1 MAKLAMD
8 VVSAEANKEM
18 LETVP
23 HQNIED
29 MAVVYRFVLNSDD
42 EGRASILVTN
52 QLIENMG
59 VTPEQLHVD
68 AMENALQIKPVE
80 IKGMSEVISDNESR

>member
-1 MAKLAMD
+1 MKEKLAME

-23 HQNIED
+23 HQNMED

-52 QLIENMG
+52 QLLANMG
-59 VTPEQLHVD
+59 VTPEQLH
-68 AMENALQIKPVE
+68 ALCRVHPRQLQSCRVGILQ
-80 IKGMSEVISDNESR
+80 

>member
-1 MAKLAMD
+1 ME
-8 VVSAEANKEM
+8 VVSAETNKEM

-59 VTPEQLHVD
+59 VTPEQLHAD
-68 AMENALQIKPVE
+68 AMENAPQIKPVE
-80 IKGMSEVISDNESR
+80 IKGMSEVISINGSR